1 MLLKRTTFLTAALL
15 CIACPLSFADVGAG
29 ETKPTDEKNII
40 QNKGFTIAKEVQDR
54 DSGWGDSQAK
64 MEMILTNKHGQSSRR
79 SMEMKTLEITG
90 DGDKSLTIFHTPR
103 DVQGTAFL
111 SFSHAL
117 EADEQW
123 LYLPALKRVKRISSA
138 NKSGPF
144 LGSEFAFEDLSS
156 FEVEKYD
163 YEFIREDT
171 LDNHAVFIVK
181 YTPKY
186 SHSGYTHLEVWIDQ
200 KDYIFRKINFYDRK
214 GSHLKT
220 LAFNQYKAF
229 GAYWRAMEYTV
240 NNHQTGKSTIL
251 NWQDYAFK
259 TGLSEADFNQSA
271 LKRAR

>member
-1 MLLKRTTFLTAALL
+1 MLLKYSAFLTATLL
-15 CIACPLSFADVGAG
+15 CLASSLSFAGAQVVSDSAN
-29 ETKPTDEKNII
+29 KDS
-40 QNKGFTIAKEVQDR
+40 KGFTIAKEVQDR
-54 DSGWGDSQAK
+54 DSGWGDSHAK
-64 MEMILTNKHGQSSRR
+64 MEMILSNKQGQSSRR
-79 SMEMKTLEITG
+79 TMELKTLEVAG
-90 DGDKSLTIFHTPR
+90 DGDKSLTVFHTPR

-111 SFSHAL
+111 SYSHAL

-144 LGSEFAFEDLSS
+144 LGSEFSFEDLSS
-156 FEVEKYD
+156 FEVEKYT

-171 LDNHAVFIVK
+171 LAGNRVFVVQ

-200 KDYIFRKINFYDRK
+200 KEYLFRKIEFYDRK
-214 GSHLKT
+214 ASHLKT
-220 LAFNQYKAF
+220 LEFNEYKAF
-229 GAYWRAMEYTV
+229 GKYWRAMEYKV
-240 NNHQTGKSTIL
+240 SNHQTGKSTIL

-259 TGLSEADFNQSA
+259 TGLNDADFNKNA